1 MANMITGIIS
11 ITIGAVMLAGV
22 FISSIKGTNQT
33 GTGFNA
39 SPHGHNCAVF
49 DNCTARGAWTASE
62 IAMWS
67 LLTLVGV
74 VGLLYGVLAV
84 FGLA

>member
-1 MANMITGIIS
+1 MFNGGENTMANMITGIIS
-11 ITIGAVMLAGV
+11 ITIGAVILASV
-22 FISSIKGTNQT
+22 FINTIKAQNLT
-33 GTGFNA
+33 G
-39 SPHGHNCAVF
+39 
-49 DNCTARGAWTASE
+49 WTASE